1 MTRMYQRWCSTTPIL
16 RGPNSTSRC
25 YKFLRILN
33 NGPDDIKNCLDSIP
47 AFWFDT
53 LLRRF
58 LNVYCDA
65 LDIQEIQIYWT
76 RLRAMALDKFNV
88 LEQRTKAKKSEIE
101 SLRDGVSAK
110 SSSIIACCRMLIM
123 MVSSCSTRLP
133 SAKHSRPDVKT
144 RTFWSSPSWRSSTCH
159 YLLLQWVTPGIHRV
173 LETQYAK

>member
-1 MTRMYQRWCSTTPIL
+1 MDCTVLLMLKSTQL
-16 RGPNSTSRC
+16 SSLADDENVSKMMFDHADLERS
-25 YKFLRILN
+25 KFYFKMLQILRILN

-133 SAKHSRPDVKT
+133 SAKHSRPDVQT
-144 RTFWSSPSWRSSTCH
+144 RTF
-159 YLLLQWVTPGIHRV
+159 
-173 LETQYAK
+173 